1 MLLVK
6 KILKHLDKAYNTLTD
21 NKNRRAYLQLN
32 SPIDSFQTL
41 YHNLFQKY
49 EEPLSTINRLLGN
62 IPQNTNSINTNSM
75 NTNSMNTNS
84 MNTNSKSNNSYY
96 YYKQSTCSLHNG
108 QYMTEVK
115 EKEIKDG
122 KVTRNRH
129 DTYKTKDGKLIKL

>member
-1 MLLVK
+1 MITCNYYELLEVGKNATIQEINEAYQKKVQIYNSIDDAISK

-62 IPQNTNSINTNSM
+62 IPPNTNS
-75 NTNSMNTNS
+75 
-84 MNTNSKSNNSYY
+84 
-96 YYKQSTCSLHNG
+96 
-108 QYMTEVK
+108 
-115 EKEIKDG
+115 
-122 KVTRNRH
+122 
-129 DTYKTKDGKLIKL
+129 TKY